1 MDLNQC
7 PLCVGGYGVN
17 TTGQGYI
24 VDVENSCESERRHIY
39 LDRKLHALLND
50 PEVLEEIIVRY
61 DDASAG

>member
-1 MDLNQC
+1 M
-7 PLCVGGYGVN
+7 N